1 MVWIVKWVDLGL
13 RCKENR
19 GRIKQLLEL
28 LPDLFHI
35 LFLPLSL
42 FYSQTLNE
50 MLKKAGKKKKRM
62 RSGREIEGRQVM
74 KRWEE
79 A

>member
-1 MVWIVKWVDLGL
+1 MVWIVKRIDLGL

-19 GRIKQLLEL
+19 GWIKQLLEL

-35 LFLPLSL
+35 LFLPFSL

-50 MLKKAGKKKKRM
+50 MLKKAGKKKVKDEEW
-62 RSGREIEGRQVM
+62 EIEGRQVM